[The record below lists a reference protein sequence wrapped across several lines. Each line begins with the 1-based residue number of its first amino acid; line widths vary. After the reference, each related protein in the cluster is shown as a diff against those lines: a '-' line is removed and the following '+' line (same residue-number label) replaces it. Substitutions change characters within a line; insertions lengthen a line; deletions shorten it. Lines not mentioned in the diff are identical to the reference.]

1 MLYAV
6 MFVLILFTTL
16 LFSSAHVTIAADQRP
31 YRPDGASPTVPVD
44 VDVPL
49 RTHMRLSG
57 NHASGGPVPLGLFSD
72 SLASESSGGAEDRQR
87 LPDEDDAAENGDVTL
102 DALARD
108 WGGLGRDTAFFV
120 GYEAVVAGVLYLL
133 PESVSEW
140 TAEQRKTSMSRWW
153 ENVQHPQWDQDQW
166 YVNYV
171 GHPYFGAIAYVR
183 ARERQFGAFGGFS
196 YAALLSTL
204 YEFGIEALFERP
216 SYQDMIVTP
225 VGGLLLGALLF
236 EPIRRHIQGKPQRQ
250 WYDHL
255 TLAVT
260 DPLGTT
266 NSWLERSLGI
276 DADILVQ
283 FRPLNPA
290 SYASFHEPTA
300 RLLNRPQEQHRRSLG
315 IGIEFA
321 FGGKKRLAPYTR
333 Y

>member
-1 MLYAV
+1 M
-6 MFVLILFTTL
+6 MFAPILFTTL
-16 LFSSAHVTIAADQRP
+16 LVISAPVAIAADQGPHRP
-31 YRPDGASPTVPVD
+31 EGDSPTLAVD

-49 RTHMRLSG
+49 RTYIGLSG
-57 NHASGGPVPLGLFSD
+57 SHLSGGPVPLAPFSAF
-72 SLASESSGGAEDRQR
+72 LASESRGGAEDRQR
-87 LPDEDDAAENGDVTL
+87 LPDEDEAAGNGDVTL
-102 DALARD
+102 ATLERD
-108 WGGLGRDTAFFV
+108 WEGLGRDTAFFV
-120 GYEAVVAGVLYLL
+120 GYEAVVAGILYLL
-133 PESVSEW
+133 PESVTKW
-140 TAEQRKTSMSRWW
+140 TAEQRKTSISRWW
-153 ENVQHPQWDQDQW
+153 ENVQHPQWDQDHW
-166 YVNYV
+166 YVNYF

-183 ARERQFGAFGGFS
+183 ARERRFGAFGGFW

-236 EPIRRHIQGKPQRQ
+236 EPIRRHIQDKPQRQ

-276 DADILVQ
+276 DADLLVQ
-283 FRPLNPA
+283 FRPPTPTP
-290 SYASFHEPTA
+290 YASFHEPTA
-300 RLLNRPQEQHRRSLG
+300 RLLNRPPELHRRSLG
-315 IGIEFA
+315 IGIEFV
-321 FGGKKRLAPYTR
+321 FEGKKRSAPYIR